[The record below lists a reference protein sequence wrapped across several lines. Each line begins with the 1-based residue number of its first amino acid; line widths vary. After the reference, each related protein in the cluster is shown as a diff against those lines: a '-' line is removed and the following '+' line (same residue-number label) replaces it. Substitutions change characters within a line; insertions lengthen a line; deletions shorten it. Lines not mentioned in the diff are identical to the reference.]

1 MAKKEKIEF
10 GQMTEDELRGRL
22 AESREKA
29 FQLKFQN
36 ATAPLKN
43 PHEITIA
50 RRDVARCMTF
60 LKQIDLKKKAGAG
73 KTRTASKGS

>member
-1 MAKKEKIEF
+1 MAKKEKIDHAT
-10 GQMTEDELRGRL
+10 MTENELQTRL

-29 FQLKFQN
+29 FQLRFQN

-43 PHEITIA
+43 PREISAA

-60 LKQIDLKKKAGAG
+60 LRQIELKKKA
-73 KTRTASKGS
+73 

>member
-1 MAKKEKIEF
+1 MAKKEKVDF
-10 GQMTEDELRGRL
+10 SQMTQDELNARL

-29 FQLKFQN
+29 FQLRFQN

-43 PHEITIA
+43 PHEISIA

-60 LKQIDLKKKAGAG
+60 LKQIELKKAA
-73 KTRTASKGS
+73 KGSK